1 MALHIKILILFIL
14 LLFNG
19 GTLIACSSSDAVDP
33 SSDPPQKD
41 APSQEEFQN
50 AFEINQILGRGIN
63 LGNALEAPSEG
74 DWGMVIEE
82 QFIDLIQKAGFQS
95 VRIPVRWN
103 ANAGNSHP
111 YAINVSFFNRVDE
124 IIQWSLDRGL
134 AVMLNIHHYNELMQ
148 HPQQH
153 RERFLKI
160 WDQIATHYKDYPEQ
174 LVFEILNEPHDNLTP
189 VLWNTYLKEAIKVVR
204 QTNPRRVIVI
214 GTANWGGFGTL
225 PQLELPS
232 HDRQIIATV
241 HYYNPFQFTHQG
253 ASWAG
258 PDTDDWLGTTWDGTS
273 EEFNEVNR
281 DFDSVSA
288 WAQTNNRPVHLGEF
302 GAFSTADEDSRQR
315 WTAAIREAAENR
327 GFSWAYWEF
336 GAGFGIYDRNLDQW
350 HKHLLEAL
358 IPESPEL
365 RD

>member
-1 MALHIKILILFIL
+1 MYRIKFTLFLATI
-14 LLFNG
+14 FFTTG
-19 GTLIACSSSDAVDP
+19 IFITCSSSIPVNTDNDP
-33 SSDPPQKD
+33 NPVEAADQD
-41 APSQEEFQN
+41 NFRD
-50 AFEINQILGRGIN
+50 AFEINRTLGKGVN

-82 QFIDLIQKAGFQS
+82 HFIDLIQKAGFQS

-103 ANAGNSHP
+103 AHAGNSQP
-111 YAINVSFFNRVDE
+111 YTINVAFFDRVDE

-148 HPQQH
+148 QPQQH

-189 VLWNTYLKEAIKVVR
+189 ILWNTYLKEAINVVR
-204 QTNPRRVIVI
+204 QTNTRRVIAI

-225 PQLELPS
+225 QQLELPM
-232 HDRQIIATV
+232 HDRQLIATV

-258 PDTDDWLGTTWDGTS
+258 PDTDNWLGTTWDGTP

-336 GAGFGIYDRNLDQW
+336 GAGFGIYDRNANQW

-365 RD
+365 GK